1 MSDAASNTASNPAS
15 NPAASTVLVLAPN
28 WLGDA
33 VMALP
38 AIADLRRH
46 FPLSTLA
53 VAARGGVADLFAM
66 VPGVD
71 RVVRLE
77 WKGKLKGSAE
87 RARDIA
93 ALRALGAEVGVLLP
107 NSFASAWLL
116 WRAGVRLR
124 WGYAT
129 DGRSLLLGRAIR
141 VQKGRRHQGVYY
153 QRLLQG
159 IGFDTGPLEPA
170 LRVPAAAL
178 DEARALLMR
187 EGWDGHS
194 PLITLAPGAAYG
206 TAKQWIPAHVT
217 TLVGQLT
224 SQGATCVLLG
234 AAGSDAATTSSIRA
248 SLTPE
253 SAARTIDLA
262 GKTSLAQL
270 AAVLKLS
277 TTCVSND
284 SGAMHVAA
292 ALGTPVVA
300 TFGPTREDETHP
312 LTPAGGR
319 AIVLV
324 NPVDCRP
331 CMKRECPI
339 DHRCMT
345 GLSPDTVREA
355 VERIGASR

>member
-1 MSDAASNTASNPAS
+1 MARVSSN
-15 NPAASTVLVLAPN
+15 AASTVLVLAPN

-77 WKGKLKGSAE
+77 WKGTLKGSAE
-87 RARDIA
+87 RTRDIA

-116 WRAGVRLR
+116 WRAGARLR

-129 DGRSLLLGRAIR
+129 DARSLLLNRAVR
-141 VQKGRRHQGVYY
+141 VRPGRRHQGEYY
-153 QRLLQG
+153 QRLLQE

-170 LRVPAAAL
+170 LRVPESAL
-178 DEARALLMR
+178 AEARALLTR
-187 EGWDGHS
+187 EGWDGTS

-224 SQGATCVLLG
+224 SQGATCVLVG
-234 AAGSDAATTSSIRA
+234 AGADAATTTSIRA
-248 SLTPE
+248 SLAPE
-253 SAARTIDLA
+253 AAARTIDLA
-262 GKTSLAQL
+262 GKTTLAQL
-270 AAVLKLS
+270 AAVLRLS

-300 TFGPTREDETHP
+300 TFGPTREDETRP
-312 LTPAGGR
+312 LTAAGGR
-319 AIVLV
+319 AIVLI
-324 NPVDCRP
+324 NPVECRP

-355 VERIGASR
+355 VARISSPAADPGAPR